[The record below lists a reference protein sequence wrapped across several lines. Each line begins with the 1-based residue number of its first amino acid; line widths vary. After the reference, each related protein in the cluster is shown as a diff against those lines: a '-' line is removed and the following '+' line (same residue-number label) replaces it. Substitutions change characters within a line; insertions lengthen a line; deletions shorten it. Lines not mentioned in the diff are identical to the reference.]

1 MGCACRSE
9 DDLCHLSLL
18 ESQQQ
23 AELLAEMAQQARLI
37 HLAFEDES
45 IAAPAL
51 ADDLERALGQAL
63 EAEETVDSI
72 AARGE
77 LKRVLDTLHRV
88 GLRVS
93 ASVSELSIDSVLGT
107 VKMPVLTARLSAS

>member
-1 MGCACRSE
+1 MRCAHGTEDGVCR
-9 DDLCHLSLL
+9 LSLL
-18 ESQQQ
+18 DPQQQ

-37 HLAFEDES
+37 HLTFEDES

-63 EAEETVDSI
+63 EAEEPDDSI

-77 LKRVLDTLHRV
+77 LMRVLDALRDT

-93 ASVSELSIDSVLGT
+93 ASVSELSVDGLLGVMT
-107 VKMPVLTARLSAS
+107 MPVLTAQLSPS